1 MKKSKSL
8 VCILLCA
15 LFLNSSPVVSCADGS
30 YENGL
35 SDGRKA
41 VLEEL
46 LDEIPYNKD
55 DVNDAFYNGVISG
68 EDVLFLYYKLIST
81 IEDKYNEGDLLNIL
95 SLGDYSDSGQAGRE
109 LAIVQEYSKSI
120 SSGATY
126 ILNTNTKKF
135 HEPSCSSVN
144 DMKDSNKAEFV
155 GDRSEVIAR
164 GYDPCGRCKP

>member
-95 SLGDYSDSGQAGRE
+95 SLGDYSDSNQSVRG
-109 LAIVQEYSKSI
+109 LANFQED
-120 SSGATY
+120 SGSAPTGTTY

-135 HEPSCSSVN
+135 HKPSCSSVD
-144 DMKDSNKAEFV
+144 DMKESNKAEFV
-155 GDRSEVIAR
+155 GDRSDAIAK

>member
-1 MKKSKSL
+1 MKKARTL
-8 VCILLCA
+8 ICIFLCA
-15 LFLNSSPVVSCADGS
+15 LFFFSLPVVSYADGS
-30 YENGL
+30 YESGL
-35 SDGRKA
+35 TDGRKA

-46 LDEIPYNKD
+46 LNEIPYSKD
-55 DVNDAFYNGVISG
+55 NVKDAFYNGAISG

-95 SLGDYSDSGQAGRE
+95 SLGDYPDGSQSVRG
-109 LAIVQEYSKSI
+109 LANVQED
-120 SSGATY
+120 SSVPSGTRY

-135 HEPSCSSVN
+135 HEPSCSSVD
-144 DMKDSNKAEFV
+144 DMKESNKAEFD